1 MEASFVETE
10 QERCCNDRILVPVP
24 TTILVQAEQ
33 QQQQPRLVRCIRP
46 INIREAEV
54 VMMFDFLRFITILGG
69 VKDDV
74 VLVVNK
80 VLVGKHTSLSTG
92 RKSSS
97 CRHHHGVPVG
107 QYDSAY
113 R

>member
-54 VMMFDFLRFITILGG
+54 VMMFDFLRFIAILGG
-69 VKDDV
+69 VEDVV
-74 VLVVNK
+74 VLVVNM
-80 VLVGKHTSLSTG
+80 VQRRWLANTHPCLPVGKAHRVVITMV
-92 RKSSS
+92 
-97 CRHHHGVPVG
+97 CR
-107 QYDSAY
+107 
-113 R
+113 